1 MNNQKN
7 KYISYIKKYEFL
19 ATVIVVVIFVSYLV
33 INLMIPNI
41 IKAGEIHRNIDSM
54 RIKLANLEK
63 KDRILSSIDENLIRN
78 NFVKLNYVVPENKD
92 YALLFTTLD
101 RIQGEL
107 GVAITRTDFELGS
120 VSTSSSNFKKSQVGD
135 TFAIPISLEV
145 MGTITQ
151 IEKFLMQLSDLSGR
165 LITVDQIKLE
175 VSEGSVV
182 KASLTGKTFY
192 NPLPKTIGKVDSAI
206 PEFNNNYKVIFDK
219 ILENQLPIEIIQEAN
234 QEVPIGKEN
243 LFL

>member
-1 MNNQKN
+1 MKAQKVTLSS
-7 KYISYIKKYEFL
+7 IFRRYEFL
-19 ATVIVVVIFVSYLV
+19 FVSIIIVFLLFFLTFRLLLP
-33 INLMIPNI
+33 NLM
-41 IKAGEIHRNIDSM
+41 KAQEIRENGQTLGA
-54 RIKLANLEK
+54 KLKILEK
-63 KDRILSSIDENLIRN
+63 KEKTLATLDETKMRENFSKI
-78 NFVKLNYVVPENKD
+78 NFVMPESKD

-101 RIQGEL
+101 SLQQKT
-107 GVAITRTDFELGS
+107 GVSITRTDFELGS